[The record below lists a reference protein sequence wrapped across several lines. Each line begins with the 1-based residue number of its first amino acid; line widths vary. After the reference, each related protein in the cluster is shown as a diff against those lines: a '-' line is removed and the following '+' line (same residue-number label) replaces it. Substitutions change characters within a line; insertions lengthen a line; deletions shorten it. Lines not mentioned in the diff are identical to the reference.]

1 MRDTRV
7 SGGQENDET
16 KIPEPDALISC
27 KGCAMPYTL
36 WFDKAGKGAIG
47 LVGGKNASLGE
58 LIRADIPVPPG
69 FSVTT
74 EVYSEFLSGGGL
86 KEKIENLL
94 SKVDIQ
100 DVASFE
106 NASKVIRQLMAEA
119 PFSKRIEE
127 EISSNYQALAQV
139 FDVSNLPVAVRS
151 SATAEDLPGASF
163 AGQQD
168 TFLWVQ
174 GSDEVLEKIKLC
186 MSSLFTPRAISYRIK
201 MGFPH
206 DKVLISVGV
215 QKIVDARAAGVMFT
229 LNPTNGDPSKVVI
242 EGNWGL
248 GETVVSG
255 ICNPD
260 KYVVDKVTKEIE
272 RKVSLKE
279 CECIYDPVRG
289 GVAHVDTPPE
299 RRELPCIEDQEI
311 LELARYAK
319 RVEEYYG
326 CPQDIEWAID
336 KQKPFPLNIFMVQSR
351 PETIWSQQK
360 KEPVLG
366 KKSAYELL
374 LEKALTR
381 IKISS

>member
-1 MRDTRV
+1 M
-7 SGGQENDET
+7 
-16 KIPEPDALISC
+16 L
-27 KGCAMPYTL
+27 YTL
-36 WFDKAGKGAIG
+36 WFDKAGKEAIG

-69 FSVTT
+69 FSITT

-86 KEKIENLL
+86 KEKIEEIL
-94 SKVDIQ
+94 SRTDLQ
-100 DVASFE
+100 DVASLE

-119 PFSKRIEE
+119 SLPKRIEE
-127 EISSNYQALAQV
+127 VITSNYQALAQAC
-139 FDVSNLPVAVRS
+139 DVTDIPVAVRS

-168 TFLWVQ
+168 TFLWVR
-174 GSDEVLEKIKLC
+174 GYGELLEKAKLC
-186 MSSLFTPRAISYRIK
+186 MASLFTSRAISYRIK

-206 DKVLISVGV
+206 EKVLISVGV
-215 QKIVDARAAGVMFT
+215 QKMVDAKAAGVMFT

-255 ICNPD
+255 TVNPD
-260 KYVVDKVTKEIE
+260 KFVVDKVTKDIE
-272 RKVSLKE
+272 RSISIKGL
-279 CECIYDPVRG
+279 ECIYSPIRKEV
-289 GVAHVDTPPE
+289 VHVDIPPE
-299 RRELPCIEDQEI
+299 RCEIPCIEDQEI
-311 LELARYAK
+311 HELARYAK
-319 RVEEYYG
+319 RIEEYYG

-336 KQKPFPLNIFMVQSR
+336 QQKTFPFNIFMVQSR
-351 PETIWSQQK
+351 PETVWSQKK

-366 KKSAYELL
+366 KKSAYEFLM
-374 LEKALTR
+374 EKALTR

>member
-1 MRDTRV
+1 
-7 SGGQENDET
+7 
-16 KIPEPDALISC
+16 
-27 KGCAMPYTL
+27 
-36 WFDKAGKGAIG
+36 
-47 LVGGKNASLGE
+47 
-58 LIRADIPVPPG
+58 
-69 FSVTT
+69 
-74 EVYSEFLSGGGL
+74 
-86 KEKIENLL
+86 
-94 SKVDIQ
+94 
-100 DVASFE
+100 
-106 NASKVIRQLMAEA
+106 MAETS
-119 PFSKRIEE
+119 FSKIIEE

-139 FDVSNLPVAVRS
+139 FDVHELPVAVRS

-174 GSDEVLEKIKLC
+174 GSKEVLGKIKLC

-206 DKVLISVGV
+206 EKVLISVGV

-272 RKVSLKE
+272 KKISLKE
-279 CECIYDPVRG
+279 CECIYDSVRG

-299 RRELPCIEDQEI
+299 RREIPCIEDQEI

-374 LEKALTR
+374 MEKALSR
-381 IKISS
+381 VKVSS